1 MDFGEK
7 PPEFTVQYYQLG
19 GQYDAIKGIL
29 VGIGWGMD
37 YIGSMIAILSLN
49 CGYFKLFI

>member
-1 MDFGEK
+1 MELGTYSLA
-7 PPEFTVQYYQLG
+7 FTVQYCQLG

-29 VGIGWGMD
+29 VEIGWGMD

-49 CGYFKLFI
+49 CGYLKLFI